1 MSWEVRKSRD
11 EVRIATSQTELVPA
25 KEMKQKGEKKTQKKN
40 PLVEA
45 VHRRKINLHSSKQ
58 EEYFASKSSNTECG
72 AKSGGLMVI
81 NILKGQ

>member
-11 EVRIATSQTELVPA
+11 EVRIATSQTEFFPA
-25 KEMKQKGEKKTQKKN
+25 KEMKQKGKKKTQN